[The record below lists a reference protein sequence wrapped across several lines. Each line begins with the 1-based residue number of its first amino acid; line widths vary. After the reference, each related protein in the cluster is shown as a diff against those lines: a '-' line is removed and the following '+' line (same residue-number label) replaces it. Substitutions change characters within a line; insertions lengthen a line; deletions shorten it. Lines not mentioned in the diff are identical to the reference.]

1 MRFSNPP
8 AFTPITPPSRVVGR
22 ELYTQKTGICQY
34 TVCLGGMK
42 YDKLVRDNIHEENL
56 AQGIHSVA
64 YAADEDEYRVKLK
77 EKLSEEVEEFLA
89 SEDVKE
95 LADIL
100 EVVYALSELQ
110 SISRDEIERIR
121 AEKENKKGAF
131 KKRII
136 LEESDWA

>member
-1 MRFSNPP
+1 
-8 AFTPITPPSRVVGR
+8 
-22 ELYTQKTGICQY
+22 
-34 TVCLGGMK
+34 MK